1 MKRGR
6 IMKREES
13 KSERKAEERQEEE
26 EKEEEKKENGKI
38 GYTVY
43 VNNIQLVRTK

>member
-26 EKEEEKKENGKI
+26 KKENGKI